1 MKNKGLVIKAKISM
15 RNKKMDDINKVLEGI
30 NARSAELLSAIEASE
45 TEEDLVVLE
54 SQVEE
59 VQKELDQRSS
69 EKEALE
75 IEIEELNEELRTIE
89 GKELSMKK
97 NRSKQTNEIAETREL
112 LNEYIRSKGQKRE
125 GLTTVDGG
133 ALIPKEVLEPQKTK
147 VRSVDLSKLVRV
159 VPVTTG
165 SGEYAVISKSKNKM
179 KKTSELEKNP
189 DLAKTPINKVNW
201 TVDTYRGELSV
212 SKEMIDDANYNI
224 MGLVEEDAVNQE
236 VNTKNFEIASILK
249 SATAVNASG
258 FDGLKDVINKKIP
271 SVYDVSIVA
280 TDSMFSALDKVKDKE
295 GRYMLQPDPTSP
307 TGYKFKNKI
316 IYTVP
321 DDLLGAEND
330 MKAFIGDV
338 YEFVAL
344 FDREQTTVKWTP
356 NEIYGEKLGLF
367 SRFGLTKTN
376 EEAGAFVT
384 YTDAV

>member
-15 RNKKMDDINKVLEGI
+15 RNKKMDELNKVLEGI
-30 NARSAELLSAIEASE
+30 NSRSEELLSAIEASE
-45 TEEDLVVLE
+45 TEEDLTALE

-97 NRSKQTNEIAETREL
+97 NRNKQTNDIAETREL

-133 ALIPKEVLEPQKTK
+133 ALIPKEVLEPQKAK
-147 VRSVDLSKLVRV
+147 ARSVDLRKLVRV

-189 DLAKTPINKVNW
+189 ELAKTPINKVNW

-224 MGLVEEDAVNQE
+224 MALVEEDAVNQE
-236 VNTKNFEIASILK
+236 VNTTNFEIATILK

-271 SVYDVSIVA
+271 SVYDISIVA

>member
-1 MKNKGLVIKAKISM
+1 MKNRGLVIKAKISM

>member
-1 MKNKGLVIKAKISM
+1 MKNRGLVIKAKISM
-15 RNKKMDDINKVLEGI
+15 RNKKMDDINNVLEGI

>member
-69 EKEALE
+69 EKEALK

-97 NRSKQTNEIAETREL
+97 NRNKQTNEIAETREL

>member
-45 TEEDLVVLE
+45 TEEDLTALE

-59 VQKELDQRSS
+59 VQQELDQKSS

-97 NRSKQTNEIAETREL
+97 NRNKQTNEIAETREL

-133 ALIPKEVLEPQKTK
+133 ALIPKEVLEPQKAK
-147 VRSVDLSKLVRV
+147 ARSVDLRKLVRV

-189 DLAKTPINKVNW
+189 ELAKTPINKVNW

-224 MGLVEEDAVNQE
+224 MALVEEDAVNQE
-236 VNTKNFEIASILK
+236 VNTTNFEIATILK

-321 DDLLGAEND
+321 DDLLGEEND

>member
-1 MKNKGLVIKAKISM
+1 MKNRGLVIKAKISM
-15 RNKKMDDINKVLEGI
+15 RNKKMDELNKVLEGI
-30 NARSAELLSAIEASE
+30 NARSAELLSAIEACE
-45 TEEDLVVLE
+45 TEEDLIVLE

-97 NRSKQTNEIAETREL
+97 NRNKQTNEIAETREL

-133 ALIPKEVLEPQKTK
+133 ALIPKEVLEPQKAK
-147 VRSVDLSKLVRV
+147 ARSVDLRKLVRV

-189 DLAKTPINKVNW
+189 ELAKTPINKVNW

-224 MGLVEEDAVNQE
+224 MALVEEDAVNQE
-236 VNTKNFEIASILK
+236 VNTTNFEIAAILK

>member
-1 MKNKGLVIKAKISM
+1 MKNRGLVIKAKISM

-97 NRSKQTNEIAETREL
+97 NRNKQTNEIAETREL

-201 TVDTYRGELSV
+201 TIDTYRGELSV

>member
-1 MKNKGLVIKAKISM
+1 MKNRGLVIKAKISM

-97 NRSKQTNEIAETREL
+97 NRNKQTNEIAETREL

-159 VPVTTG
+159 VPVTTS

-189 DLAKTPINKVNW
+189 DLAKTPINKVHW

>member
-1 MKNKGLVIKAKISM
+1 MKNRGLVIKAKISM
-15 RNKKMDDINKVLEGI
+15 RNKKMDELNKVLEGI
-30 NARSAELLSAIEASE
+30 NSRSEELLSAIEASE
-45 TEEDLVVLE
+45 TEEDLTALE

-97 NRSKQTNEIAETREL
+97 NRNKQTNEIAETREL

-133 ALIPKEVLEPQKTK
+133 ALIPKEVLEPQKAK
-147 VRSVDLSKLVRV
+147 ARSVDLRKLVRV

-189 DLAKTPINKVNW
+189 ELAKTPINKVNW

-224 MGLVEEDAVNQE
+224 MALVEEDAVNQE
-236 VNTKNFEIASILK
+236 VNTTNFEIAAILK

>member
-45 TEEDLVVLE
+45 TEEDLIVLE

-59 VQKELDQRSS
+59 VQKELDQRST

-97 NRSKQTNEIAETREL
+97 NRNKQTNEIAETREL

>member
-1 MKNKGLVIKAKISM
+1 MKNRGLVIKAKISM
-15 RNKKMDDINKVLEGI
+15 RNKKMDELNKVLEGI
-30 NARSAELLSAIEASE
+30 NSRSEELLSAIEASE
-45 TEEDLVVLE
+45 TEEDLTALE

-97 NRSKQTNEIAETREL
+97 NRNKQTNEIAETREL

-125 GLTTVDGG
+125 GLKTVDGG
-133 ALIPKEVLEPQKTK
+133 ALIPKEVLEPQKAK
-147 VRSVDLSKLVRV
+147 ARSVDLRKLVRV

-189 DLAKTPINKVNW
+189 ELAKTPINKVNW

-224 MGLVEEDAVNQE
+224 MALVEEDAVNQE
-236 VNTKNFEIASILK
+236 VNTTNFEIAAILK

>member
-1 MKNKGLVIKAKISM
+1 MKNRGLVIKAKISM
-15 RNKKMDDINKVLEGI
+15 RNKKMDELNKVLEGI

-45 TEEDLVVLE
+45 TEEDLIVLE

-97 NRSKQTNEIAETREL
+97 NRNKQTNEIAETREL

-125 GLTTVDGG
+125 GLKTVDGG
-133 ALIPKEVLEPQKTK
+133 ALIPKEVLEPQKAK
-147 VRSVDLSKLVRV
+147 ARSVDLRKLVRV

-189 DLAKTPINKVNW
+189 ELAKTPINKVNW

-224 MGLVEEDAVNQE
+224 MALVEEDAVNQE
-236 VNTKNFEIASILK
+236 VNTTNFEIAAILK

>member
-15 RNKKMDDINKVLEGI
+15 RNKKMDELNKVLEGI
-30 NARSAELLSAIEASE
+30 NSRSEELLSAIEASE
-45 TEEDLVVLE
+45 TEEDLTALE

-97 NRSKQTNEIAETREL
+97 NRNKQTNEIAETREL

-133 ALIPKEVLEPQKTK
+133 ALIPKEVLEPQKAK
-147 VRSVDLSKLVRV
+147 ARSVDLRKLVRV

-189 DLAKTPINKVNW
+189 ELAKTPINKVNW

-224 MGLVEEDAVNQE
+224 MALVEEDAVNQE
-236 VNTKNFEIASILK
+236 VNTKNFEIATILK

-271 SVYDVSIVA
+271 SVYDISIVA

>member
-45 TEEDLVVLE
+45 TEEDLIVLE

-97 NRSKQTNEIAETREL
+97 NRNKQTNEIAETREL
-112 LNEYIRSKGQKRE
+112 LNDYIRSKGQKRE

-212 SKEMIDDANYNI
+212 SKEMIDDANYDI

-271 SVYDVSIVA
+271 SVYDVCIVA

>member
-15 RNKKMDDINKVLEGI
+15 RNKKMDEINKVLEGI
-30 NARSAELLSAIEASE
+30 NSRSEELLSAIEASE
-45 TEEDLVVLE
+45 TEEDLTALE

-59 VQKELDQRSS
+59 VQKELDQKSS
-69 EKEALE
+69 EKESLKM
-75 IEIEELNEELRTIE
+75 EIEELNEELRTIE

-97 NRSKQTNEIAETREL
+97 NRNKQTMETAETREL

-125 GLTTVDGG
+125 GLKTVDGG
-133 ALIPKEVLEPQKTK
+133 ALIPKEVLEPQKAK

-179 KKTSELEKNP
+179 TKTSELEKNP
-189 DLAKTPINKVNW
+189 ELAKTPINKVSW

-224 MGLVEEDAVNQE
+224 MALVEEDAVNQE
-236 VNTKNFEIASILK
+236 VNTKNFEIATILK

-271 SVYDVSIVA
+271 SVYDVILVV
-280 TDSMFSALDKVKDKE
+280 TDSMFAALDKVKDKQ

-307 TGYKFKNKI
+307 TGYKFKNKV
-316 IYTVP
+316 IYPIP
-321 DDLLGAEND
+321 DELLGNEGE
-330 MKAFIGDV
+330 MKAFIGDA

-356 NEIYGEKLGLF
+356 NEIFGEKLGLF

-376 EEAGAFVT
+376 EEAGTFVT

>member
-1 MKNKGLVIKAKISM
+1 MKNRGLVIKAKISM
-15 RNKKMDDINKVLEGI
+15 RNKKMDELNKVLEGI

-45 TEEDLVVLE
+45 TEEDLIVLE

-97 NRSKQTNEIAETREL
+97 NRNKQTNEIVETREL

-133 ALIPKEVLEPQKTK
+133 ALIPKEVLEPQKAK
-147 VRSVDLSKLVRV
+147 ARSVDLRKLVRV

-189 DLAKTPINKVNW
+189 ELAKTPINKVNW

-224 MGLVEEDAVNQE
+224 MALVEEDAVNQE
-236 VNTKNFEIASILK
+236 VNTTNFEIAAILK

>member
-15 RNKKMDDINKVLEGI
+15 RNKKMDELNKVLEGI
-30 NARSAELLSAIEASE
+30 NSRSEELLSAIEASE
-45 TEEDLVVLE
+45 TEEDLTALE

-59 VQKELDQRSS
+59 VQQELDQKSS

-97 NRSKQTNEIAETREL
+97 NRNKQTNEIAETREL

-133 ALIPKEVLEPQKTK
+133 ALIPKEVLEPQKAK
-147 VRSVDLSKLVRV
+147 ARSVDLRKLVRV

-189 DLAKTPINKVNW
+189 ELAKTPINKVNW

-224 MGLVEEDAVNQE
+224 MALVEEDAVNQE
-236 VNTKNFEIASILK
+236 VNTTNFEIATILK

-271 SVYDVSIVA
+271 SVYDISIVA

>member
-15 RNKKMDDINKVLEGI
+15 RNKKMDELNKVLEGI
-30 NARSAELLSAIEASE
+30 NSRSEELLSAIEASE
-45 TEEDLVVLE
+45 TEEDLTALE

-59 VQKELDQRSS
+59 VQKELNQRSS

-75 IEIEELNEELRTIE
+75 MEIEELNEELRTIE
-89 GKELSMKK
+89 GKEVTMKK
-97 NRSKQTNEIAETREL
+97 NRSKQTIEIAETREA
-112 LNEYIRSKGQKRE
+112 LNAYIRSKGEKRE
-125 GLTTVDGG
+125 GLKIVDGG
-133 ALIPKEVLEPQKTK
+133 ALIPKETLEPQKTK
-147 VRSVDLSKLVRV
+147 ERNVDLSKLVRV

-165 SGEYAVISKSKNKM
+165 SGEYAIISKSKNKM
-179 KKTSELEKNP
+179 VKVKELEKNP
-189 DLAKTPINKVNW
+189 ELAKSEIKTVKW
-201 TVDTYRGELSV
+201 SVDTYRGDLSV

-280 TDSMFSALDKVKDKE
+280 TDSMFNALDKVKDKE

-307 TGYKFKNKI
+307 TGYTFKKKL

-321 DDLLGAEND
+321 DELLGAEND

-367 SRFGLTKTN
+367 ARFGLNKTD
-376 EEAGAFVT
+376 EAAGAFVT

>member
-30 NARSAELLSAIEASE
+30 NARSEELLTAIEASE
-45 TEEDLVVLE
+45 TDEDLTALE

-97 NRSKQTNEIAETREL
+97 NRNKQTNEIAETREL

>member
-30 NARSAELLSAIEASE
+30 NTRSAELLSAIEASE
-45 TEEDLVVLE
+45 TEEDLIVLE

-97 NRSKQTNEIAETREL
+97 NRNKQTNEIAETREL

-271 SVYDVSIVA
+271 SVYDVSLVA

>member
-15 RNKKMDDINKVLEGI
+15 RNKKMDDINKVLEEI
-30 NARSAELLSAIEASE
+30 NARSEELLSAIEASE
-45 TEEDLVVLE
+45 TDEDLTALE

-97 NRSKQTNEIAETREL
+97 NRNKQTNEIAETREL

-125 GLTTVDGG
+125 GLKTVDGG
-133 ALIPKEVLEPQKTK
+133 ALIPKEVLEPQKAK

-159 VPVTTG
+159 IPVTTG

-179 KKTSELEKNP
+179 TKTSELEKNP
-189 DLAKTPINKVNW
+189 ELAKTPINKVSW

-224 MGLVEEDAVNQE
+224 MALVEEDAVNQE
-236 VNTKNFEIASILK
+236 VNTKNFEIATILK

-271 SVYDVSIVA
+271 SVYDVILVV
-280 TDSMFSALDKVKDKE
+280 TDSMFAALDKVKDKQ

-307 TGYKFKNKI
+307 TGYKFKNKV
-316 IYTVP
+316 IYPIP
-321 DDLLGAEND
+321 DELLGNEGE
-330 MKAFIGDV
+330 MKAFIGDA

-356 NEIYGEKLGLF
+356 NEIFGEKLGLF

-376 EEAGAFVT
+376 EEAGTFVT

>member
-1 MKNKGLVIKAKISM
+1 MKNRGLVIKAKISM

-97 NRSKQTNEIAETREL
+97 NRNKQTNEIAETREL

-125 GLTTVDGG
+125 GLKTVDGG
-133 ALIPKEVLEPQKTK
+133 ALIPKEVLEPQKAK
-147 VRSVDLSKLVRV
+147 SRSVDLRKLVRV

-189 DLAKTPINKVNW
+189 ELAKTPINKVNW

-224 MGLVEEDAVNQE
+224 MALVEEDAVNQE
-236 VNTKNFEIASILK
+236 VNTTNFEIAAILK

>member
-1 MKNKGLVIKAKISM
+1 MKNRGLVIKAKISM

-97 NRSKQTNEIAETREL
+97 NRNKQTNEIAETREL

-179 KKTSELEKNP
+179 KKTSELEKYP

>member
-1 MKNKGLVIKAKISM
+1 MKNRGLVIKAKISM

-30 NARSAELLSAIEASE
+30 NTRSEELLSAIEASE
-45 TEEDLVVLE
+45 TEEDLIVLE

-97 NRSKQTNEIAETREL
+97 NRNKQTNEIAETREL

-133 ALIPKEVLEPQKTK
+133 ALIPKEVLEPQKAK
-147 VRSVDLSKLVRV
+147 ARSVDLRKLVRV

-189 DLAKTPINKVNW
+189 ELAKTPINKVNW

-224 MGLVEEDAVNQE
+224 MALVEEDAVNQE
-236 VNTKNFEIASILK
+236 VNTTNFEIADILK

>member
-30 NARSAELLSAIEASE
+30 NARSEELLSAIEASE
-45 TEEDLVVLE
+45 TDEDLTALE

-97 NRSKQTNEIAETREL
+97 NRNKQTNEIAETREL

-133 ALIPKEVLEPQKTK
+133 ALIPKEVLEPQKAK
-147 VRSVDLSKLVRV
+147 ARSVDLRKLVRV

-189 DLAKTPINKVNW
+189 ELAKTPINKVNW

-224 MGLVEEDAVNQE
+224 MALVEEDAVNQE
-236 VNTKNFEIASILK
+236 VNTTNFEIAAILK

>member
-1 MKNKGLVIKAKISM
+1 MKNKGLIIKAKISM

-45 TEEDLVVLE
+45 TEEDLTALE

-59 VQKELDQRSS
+59 VQQELEQKNS

-89 GKELSMKK
+89 GKKLTKKK
-97 NRSKQTNEIAETREL
+97 NRHTKSIDIAETREA

-125 GLTTVDGG
+125 GLKIVDGG
-133 ALIPKEVLEPQKTK
+133 ALIPKETLQPQKTK
-147 VRSVDLSKLVRV
+147 DRNVDLSKLVRV
-159 VPVTTG
+159 VKVKTG

-179 KKTSELEKNP
+179 TKTKELEKNP
-189 DLAKTPINKVNW
+189 ELAKSEIKTVKW
-201 TVDTYRGELSV
+201 SVDTYRGELSV
-212 SKEMIDDANYNI
+212 SKEMIDDADYNI
-224 MGLVEEDAVNQE
+224 MELVEEDAVNQE
-236 VNTKNFEIASILK
+236 VNTKNFEIANIMK

-280 TDSMFSALDKVKDKE
+280 TDSMFNALDKVKDKE

-307 TGYKFKNKI
+307 TGYTFKKKI

-330 MKAFIGDV
+330 MKAFIGDI
-338 YEFVAL
+338 YEFIAL

-356 NEIYGEKLGLF
+356 HEIYGEKLGLF
-367 SRFGLTKTN
+367 ARFGLNKTN

>member
-1 MKNKGLVIKAKISM
+1 MKNRGLVIKAKISM

-30 NARSAELLSAIEASE
+30 NARSEELLSAIEASE

-97 NRSKQTNEIAETREL
+97 NRNKQTNEIAETREL

-125 GLTTVDGG
+125 GLKTVDGG

>member
-15 RNKKMDDINKVLEGI
+15 RNKKMNDINKVLEEI
-30 NARSAELLSAIEASE
+30 NARSEELLSAIEASE
-45 TEEDLVVLE
+45 TDEDLTALE

-97 NRSKQTNEIAETREL
+97 NRNKQTNEIAETREL

-133 ALIPKEVLEPQKTK
+133 ALIPKEVLEPQKAK
-147 VRSVDLSKLVRV
+147 ARSVDLRKLVRV

-189 DLAKTPINKVNW
+189 ELAKTPINKVNW

-224 MGLVEEDAVNQE
+224 MALVEEDAVNQE
-236 VNTKNFEIASILK
+236 VNTTNFEIATILK

>member
-1 MKNKGLVIKAKISM
+1 MKNRGLVIKAKIAM

-97 NRSKQTNEIAETREL
+97 NRNKQTNEIAETREL

-376 EEAGAFVT
+376 EESGAFVT

>member
-1 MKNKGLVIKAKISM
+1 MKNRGLVIKAKISM

-97 NRSKQTNEIAETREL
+97 NRNKQTNEIAETREL

-321 DDLLGAEND
+321 DDLLGSEND

>member
-1 MKNKGLVIKAKISM
+1 MKNRGLVIKAKISM

-30 NARSAELLSAIEASE
+30 NTRSEELLSAIEASE
-45 TEEDLVVLE
+45 TEEDLIVLE

-97 NRSKQTNEIAETREL
+97 NRNKQTNEIAETREL

-133 ALIPKEVLEPQKTK
+133 ALIPKEVLEPQKAK
-147 VRSVDLSKLVRV
+147 ARSVDLRKLVRV
-159 VPVTTG
+159 VTVTTG

-224 MGLVEEDAVNQE
+224 MALVEEDAVNQE
-236 VNTKNFEIASILK
+236 VNTTNFEIAAILK

>member
-15 RNKKMDDINKVLEGI
+15 RNKKMDEINKVLEEI
-30 NARSAELLSAIEASE
+30 NSRSEELLSAIEASE
-45 TEEDLVVLE
+45 TDEDLTALE

-59 VQKELDQRSS
+59 VQKELEQKSS
-69 EKEALE
+69 EKESLE
-75 IEIEELNEELRTIE
+75 MEIEELNEELRTIE

-97 NRSKQTNEIAETREL
+97 NRNKQTVETAETREL

-125 GLTTVDGG
+125 GLKTVDGG
-133 ALIPKEVLEPQKTK
+133 ALIPKEVLEPQKAK

-179 KKTSELEKNP
+179 TKTSELEKNP
-189 DLAKTPINKVNW
+189 ELAKTPINKVSW

-224 MGLVEEDAVNQE
+224 MALVEEDAVNQE
-236 VNTKNFEIASILK
+236 VNTKNFEIATILK

-271 SVYDVSIVA
+271 SVYDVILVV
-280 TDSMFSALDKVKDKE
+280 TDSMFAALDKVKDKQ

-307 TGYKFKNKI
+307 TGYKFKNKV
-316 IYTVP
+316 IYPIP
-321 DDLLGAEND
+321 DELLGNEGE

-356 NEIYGEKLGLF
+356 NEIFGEKLGLF

-376 EEAGAFVT
+376 EESGTFVT

>member
-45 TEEDLVVLE
+45 TEEDLIVLE

-59 VQKELDQRSS
+59 VQKELDQRST

-97 NRSKQTNEIAETREL
+97 NRNKQTNEIAETREL

-133 ALIPKEVLEPQKTK
+133 ALIPKEVLEPQKAK
-147 VRSVDLSKLVRV
+147 ARSVDLRKLVRV

-189 DLAKTPINKVNW
+189 ELAKTPINKVNW

-224 MGLVEEDAVNQE
+224 MALVEEDAVNQE
-236 VNTKNFEIASILK
+236 VNTTNFEIAAILK

>member
-15 RNKKMDDINKVLEGI
+15 RNKKMDELNKVLEGI
-30 NARSAELLSAIEASE
+30 NSRSEELLSAIEASE
-45 TEEDLVVLE
+45 TEEDLTALE

-97 NRSKQTNEIAETREL
+97 NRNKQTNEIAETREL

-133 ALIPKEVLEPQKTK
+133 ALIPKEVLEPQKAK
-147 VRSVDLSKLVRV
+147 ARSVDLRKLVRV

-189 DLAKTPINKVNW
+189 ELAKTPINKVNW

-224 MGLVEEDAVNQE
+224 MALVEEDAVNQE
-236 VNTKNFEIASILK
+236 VNTTNFEIATILK

-271 SVYDVSIVA
+271 SVYDISIVA

>member
-97 NRSKQTNEIAETREL
+97 NRNKQTNEIAETREL

>member
-15 RNKKMDDINKVLEGI
+15 RNKKMNDINKVLEEI
-30 NARSAELLSAIEASE
+30 NARSEELLSAIEASE
-45 TEEDLVVLE
+45 TDEDLTALE

-59 VQKELDQRSS
+59 VQKELNQRSS

-97 NRSKQTNEIAETREL
+97 NRNKQTNEIAETREL

-133 ALIPKEVLEPQKTK
+133 ALIPKEVLEPQKAK
-147 VRSVDLSKLVRV
+147 ARSVDLRKLVRV

-189 DLAKTPINKVNW
+189 ELAKTPINKVNW

-224 MGLVEEDAVNQE
+224 MALVEEDAVNQE
-236 VNTKNFEIASILK
+236 VNTTNFEIAAILK

>member
-30 NARSAELLSAIEASE
+30 NARSEELLTAIETSE
-45 TEEDLVVLE
+45 TDEDLTALE

-97 NRSKQTNEIAETREL
+97 NRNKQTNEIAETREL

-125 GLTTVDGG
+125 GLKTVDGG
-133 ALIPKEVLEPQKTK
+133 ALIPKEVLEPQKAK
-147 VRSVDLSKLVRV
+147 ARSVDLRKLVRV

-189 DLAKTPINKVNW
+189 ELAKTPINKVNW

-224 MGLVEEDAVNQE
+224 MALVEEDAVNQE
-236 VNTKNFEIASILK
+236 VNTTNFEIATILK

>member
-1 MKNKGLVIKAKISM
+1 MKNRGLVIKAKISM
-15 RNKKMDDINKVLEGI
+15 RNKKMDEINNVLEGI
-30 NARSAELLSAIEASE
+30 NSRSEELLSAIEASE
-45 TEEDLVVLE
+45 TDEDLTALE

-59 VQKELDQRSS
+59 VQKELDQKSS
-69 EKEALE
+69 EKESLKM
-75 IEIEELNEELRTIE
+75 EIEELNEELRTIE

-97 NRSKQTNEIAETREL
+97 NRNKQTVETSETREL

-125 GLTTVDGG
+125 GLKTVDGG
-133 ALIPKEVLEPQKTK
+133 ALIPKEVLEPQKAK

-159 VPVTTG
+159 IPVTTG

-179 KKTSELEKNP
+179 TKTSELEKNP
-189 DLAKTPINKVNW
+189 ELAKTPINKVNW

-224 MGLVEEDAVNQE
+224 MALVEEDAVNQE
-236 VNTKNFEIASILK
+236 VNTTNFEIATILK